1 MNVNECS
8 NLGCAMRDL
17 ILYFARLLSQ
27 DWLPGTI
34 SLFILGFLAVFVL
47 FFLKEY
53 FSKVLALNWL
63 CNEIAQIGK
72 GGDGTSESVLSKAH
86 IRNWNEILNQGM
98 TWNRFRILI
107 ATPFGLAE
115 TVSQSIRLSVRPT
128 RKAAPPEKGMTE
140 DDYLRIHAR
149 FQDVKK
155 GGLRGKEF
163 ERIAFTWDEF
173 RETLV
178 LDDIGEPPVFRN
190 SVRPS
195 VFFNTDDL
203 NFGAGFYRFLPG
215 LFVTVGLLFTFLGL
229 ISALDATVGL
239 LPNSQGDTVNNSNDA
254 LKTLLDLA
262 TAKFIMSLTGLFA
275 SIFFT
280 IVLRTRM
287 GKLELAMHRLC
298 VVLEGKLSFVSLES
312 VAIEQLKTSRG
323 YEDSFQRIGT
333 SLVEELG
340 RPLREDLPAA
350 VSNSIKKELEPIL
363 EHFSQIGLDGM
374 NEMAQKLSSQLSHNL
389 EKSLAEASDRIKS
402 AGDQF
407 VEISNKMD
415 QSSERM
421 KQETED
427 SVERLLGV
435 VNQSLEGI
443 KANTVEGSEALK
455 TAAEDMRNSASAF
468 RTEIDK
474 AAEAGAGA
482 VRDRMKEVAE
492 GIAAAVNEA
501 SKNMVHAVNAGGE
514 EMLAA
519 VNSFKDKLRD
529 ELVAPIDAMIQHLD
543 RMNISLQDGST
554 QISTAVAGIQKVGE
568 ASSEVAEKTSDISQ
582 ALQAATEPLQQTL
595 TQVENA
601 VTNLS
606 ESTTNASDVVVRS
619 ATEIAQTSAKAFEQ
633 AVEILSGEQMAIDVT
648 LGNLR
653 IVMEKMNEQEEKI
666 TEIDQKLG
674 VAFKEFK
681 DQVGNAVDALHG
693 HVGRIN
699 QEMAPAIDKLR
710 EVVDQAEKFMPE
722 KMDEPRE

>member
-27 DWLPGTI
+27 DWLPGAI
-34 SLFILGFLAVFVL
+34 SIAILASLVL
-47 FFLKEY
+47 FVFFFLREY
-53 FSKVLALNWL
+53 YSKVLALNWL
-63 CNEIAQIGK
+63 CNEIARIGK
-72 GGDGTSESVLSKAH
+72 GLDGGSESPQTKAY
-86 IRNWNEILNQGM
+86 IRNWNEIRNEGM
-98 TWNRFRILI
+98 TWNRFRILM
-107 ATPFGLAE
+107 ATPIGLAE
-115 TVSQSIRLSVRPT
+115 FVSQTVRLSNRPT
-128 RKAAPPEKGMTE
+128 KATSPPEKGMTE
-140 DDYLRIHAR
+140 EDYLKIHAK
-149 FQDVKK
+149 FQKYKK
-155 GGLRGKEF
+155 GKEF

-178 LDDIGEPPVFRN
+178 LDDIEEPPVFRN

-195 VFFNTDDL
+195 VFFNTEDL

-239 LPNSQGDTVNNSNDA
+239 LPNSEGDTVNNSNDA

-275 SIFFT
+275 SIIFT
-280 IVLRTRM
+280 VVLRTRM
-287 GKLELAMHRLC
+287 GKLEKAMHRLC

-312 VAIEQLKTSRG
+312 VAIEQLRTSRG

-340 RPLREDLPAA
+340 RPLREELPTA
-350 VSNSIKKELEPIL
+350 VASSIKKELEPIL
-363 EHFSQIGLDGM
+363 EHFSQIGLDGIS
-374 NEMAQKLSSQLSHNL
+374 EMATNLSSQLTHNL
-389 EKSLAEASDRIKS
+389 EKSLASASDRIKS

-407 VEISNKMD
+407 VGISDKMD
-415 QSSERM
+415 QSSERL

-427 SVERLLGV
+427 SVERLLAV
-435 VNQSLEGI
+435 MNQSLEGI
-443 KANTVEGSEALK
+443 RTNTAEGSEALK
-455 TAAEDMRNSASAF
+455 AAANDMQNSASAF

-514 EMLAA
+514 EMLST

-529 ELVAPIDAMIQHLD
+529 ELIAPLDAMIQHIE

-554 QISTAVAGIQKVGE
+554 QISTAVTGIQKVGE
-568 ASSEVAEKTSDISQ
+568 ASTDVAEKTSELSRT
-582 ALQAATEPLQQTL
+582 LQAATQPLQETL
-595 TQVENA
+595 NQVETA

-606 ESTTNASDVVVRS
+606 ESTTSASQVVVHS
-619 ATEIAQTSAKAFEQ
+619 ATEIARTSAKAFEH

-648 LGNLR
+648 LGNLKL
-653 IVMEKMNEQEEKI
+653 VMDKMNEQEERI
-666 TEIDQKLG
+666 SDIDQKLG

-681 DQVGNAVDALHG
+681 DQVGHAVDALHG

-699 QEMAPAIDKLR
+699 QEIAPAIDKLR
-710 EVVDQAEKFMPE
+710 EVVDQAEKFIPE
-722 KMDEPRE
+722 NKQGPRE